1 MQQPGEITKELFW
14 VKKVSLGGYVLRI
27 SSHVQCILETLSSHP
42 WSRERLREGERLPD
56 GEEGKEGKVGRG
68 VFAYQRCWFDRGT
81 ALSVPVVEGLALNWL
96 GRPRLRPGIAVA
108 RLIPYEY
115 MILQKWIK
123 TRRKSSC
130 ALSSPAA
137 SLSPLFLHK
146 HCCLK
151 CIV

>member
-1 MQQPGEITKELFW
+1 MLKYLRSGCYANRFFLKWIKL
-14 VKKVSLGGYVLRI
+14 LGGRKHSWL
-27 SSHVQCILETLSSHP
+27 LSSHP

-68 VFAYQRCWFDRGT
+68 VFAYQRCWFDRGK

-108 RLIPYEY
+108 RLNPYEY